1 MAIRVDGAWDSFP
14 PMPALVSDPA
24 LVTPEWLTEVLRES
38 GHIEAGTT
46 VTTVEGRR
54 VGTGLVGQN
63 IAFSVSYEGGS
74 GPASLVAKLPSPDPV
89 SRATGVALRNYEREV
104 RFYQEIVSTVR
115 IRTPRC
121 YHADID
127 LDSGDFVLL
136 LEDLSPAVPG
146 DQVAGCT
153 VEEAALAMR
162 ELARLHGP
170 RWEDPALEAIDW
182 LSRRNAESGQQ
193 IQGMYQAVWP
203 GFVDRFGDALTPE
216 ALALAERLGGSLAA
230 WLADREGPAT
240 VTHGDYR
247 LDNMLFGTAEGG
259 YPLAVVD
266 WQTPGHGPGVADAA
280 YFLGAG
286 LPVGD
291 RRAHEDDLLRV
302 YHDALQEEGVSNYS
316 WQQCRD
322 DYRAYT
328 FSGVV
333 MAVVA
338 SMIVGQ
344 DERGDAMFTAMA
356 TRHLAHAIDLRA
368 DELLP

>member
-1 MAIRVDGAWDSFP
+1 VPAI
-14 PMPALVSDPA
+14 VSDPA
-24 LVTPEWLTEVLRES
+24 LVTPDWLTEVLRDGGHLPS
-38 GHIEAGTT
+38 GGR
-46 VTTVEGRR
+46 VTKVEGRR
-54 VGTGLVGQN
+54 VGTGQVGQN
-63 IAFSVSYEGGS
+63 IIFSVSYEGGS

-104 RFYQEIVSTVR
+104 RFYQEVAGTVR

-121 YHADID
+121 YHADVD

-146 DQVAGCT
+146 DQVAGCS
-153 VEEAALAMR
+153 VEEAALAMQ

-170 RWEDPALEAIDW
+170 RWEDPALDSIEW
-182 LSRRNAESGQQ
+182 LSRRTPESGQQ
-193 IQGMYQAVWP
+193 VQAMYQAVWP
-203 GFVDRFGDALTPE
+203 GFVERFGGALTTE
-216 ALALAERLGGSLAA
+216 ALALAERFGGSLAA
-230 WLADREGPAT
+230 WLSEREGPAT

-247 LDNMLFGTAEGG
+247 LDNMLYGTAAGG

-266 WQTPGHGPGVADAA
+266 WQTPGHGPGAADAA

-286 LPVGD
+286 LPVEE
-291 RRAHEDDLLRV
+291 RRAHEDALLRI
-302 YHDALQEEGVSNYS
+302 YHDALQEEGVTDYP
-316 WQQCRD
+316 WEQCRE

-328 FSGVV
+328 FSGVL